1 MILVDGTVKPP
12 KITIIERKGGR
23 PKKKEETMKVGE
35 RVKKLR
41 KLLGLTQKQFAK
53 RVPGKID
60 YTYIGKI
67 ERGHQYPS
75 LKLLER
81 IGATFSKPMS
91 YFFKDEDQPTIHE
104 RAEKMNWRIRVFV
117 CLLSNYRWSLGY
129 FYNCYSCH
137 LKQRELCQKVKKAI
151 EEG

>member
-1 MILVDGTVKPP
+1 MNLG
-12 KITIIERKGGR
+12 
-23 PKKKEETMKVGE
+23 VGE

-41 KLLGLTQKQFAK
+41 MSLGLTQKQFVS
-53 RVPGKID
+53 RLPGKID

-67 ERGHQYPS
+67 ERGDQYPS
-75 LKLLER
+75 LKMLEK

-104 RAEKMNWRIRVFV
+104 KAEKMSRRVKVVV
-117 CLLSNYRWSLGY
+117 CLLSNYRWSLGW

-137 LKQRELCQKVKKAI
+137 LKQRELCQKVRKTI

>member
-1 MILVDGTVKPP
+1 MNL
-12 KITIIERKGGR
+12 
-23 PKKKEETMKVGE
+23 GE

-41 KLLGLTQKQFAK
+41 KTLGLTQTEFAS

-60 YTYIGKI
+60 YTYVGKI
-67 ERGHQYPS
+67 ERGQQYPS

-91 YFFKDEDQPTIHE
+91 YFFKDEDQPTVYD
-104 RAEKMNWRIRVFV
+104 RAEERSQRVKV
-117 CLLSNYRWSLGY
+117 VACLLSNYLWSVGL
-129 FYNCYSCH
+129 FYNCYNCR
-137 LKQRELCQKVKKAI
+137 LRQRELCQKVKKAI

>member
-1 MILVDGTVKPP
+1 M
-12 KITIIERKGGR
+12 
-23 PKKKEETMKVGE
+23 EEVLRSKSMNLGK

-41 KLLGLTQKQFAK
+41 KSLGLTQKQFAS

-60 YTYIGKI
+60 ASYISKI
-67 ERGHQYPS
+67 ETGRQYPS

-91 YFFKDEDQPTIHE
+91 YFFKDEDQPTIYE
-104 RAEKMNWRIRVFV
+104 KAEKMSQRIKVVV
-117 CLLSNYRWSLGY
+117 CLLSNYRWSLGS
-129 FYNCYSCH
+129 FYSCWDCH

>member
-1 MILVDGTVKPP
+1 MILVDGTVNPP

-23 PKKKEETMKVGE
+23 PKKEENMKVGQ
-35 RVKKLR
+35 RVKKIR
-41 KLLGLTQKQFAK
+41 KSLGLTQREFAN
-53 RVPGKID
+53 RIPRKID

-91 YFFKDEDQPTIHE
+91 YFFRDEDQPIIY
-104 RAEKMNWRIRVFV
+104 EKAQKMSWRVKVVV
-117 CLLSNYRWSLGY
+117 CLLSNYRWSLGW

>member
-1 MILVDGTVKPP
+1 MNL
-12 KITIIERKGGR
+12 
-23 PKKKEETMKVGE
+23 GE

-41 KLLGLTQKQFAK
+41 KSLGLTQKQFAS
-53 RVPGKID
+53 RVPGKMD
-60 YTYIGKI
+60 YTYVGKI
-67 ERGHQYPS
+67 ERGQQYPS

-104 RAEKMNWRIRVFV
+104 RAEKMSQRVKVVV
-117 CLLSNYRWSLGY
+117 CLLSNYRWSLGG
-129 FYNCYSCH
+129 FYSCYSCQ

>member
-1 MILVDGTVKPP
+1 MNL
-12 KITIIERKGGR
+12 
-23 PKKKEETMKVGE
+23 GE

-41 KLLGLTQKQFAK
+41 KSLGLTQTEFAK

-67 ERGHQYPS
+67 ERGTQYPS
-75 LKLLER
+75 LKLLEK

-91 YFFKDEDQPTIHE
+91 YFFRIEDQPTIYGKAE
-104 RAEKMNWRIRVFV
+104 RMSRRVKV
-117 CLLSNYRWSLGY
+117 AACLLSNYLWSLGW
-129 FYNCYSCH
+129 FHTCHSCH
-137 LKQRELCQKVKKAI
+137 LKQSELCQKVKKAI

>member
-1 MILVDGTVKPP
+1 MNL
-12 KITIIERKGGR
+12 
-23 PKKKEETMKVGE
+23 GE

-41 KLLGLTQKQFAK
+41 KTLGLTQTEFAN

-91 YFFKDEDQPTIHE
+91 YFFKDEDQPTVYDRAAE
-104 RAEKMNWRIRVFV
+104 RSQRVKV
-117 CLLSNYRWSLGY
+117 VACLLSNYLWSVGS
-129 FYNCYSCH
+129 FYNCYNCR
-137 LKQRELCQKVKKAI
+137 LRQRELCQKVKKAI

>member
-1 MILVDGTVKPP
+1 MNL
-12 KITIIERKGGR
+12 
-23 PKKKEETMKVGE
+23 GE

-41 KLLGLTQKQFAK
+41 NSLGLTQKEFAS

-75 LKLLER
+75 LKLLEK

-91 YFFKDEDQPTIHE
+91 YFFKDEDQPTVYE
-104 RAEKMNWRIRVFV
+104 RAWNMGQRIKVVV
-117 CLLSNYRWSLGY
+117 CLLSNYRWSLGW
-129 FYNCYSCH
+129 FHNCYNCH
-137 LKQRELCQKVKKAI
+137 LKQRELCQKVRKAI